1 MPRVTSYGWDQM
13 VTREARGED
22 DIGLGEIKQIGLK
35 WVMTEKL
42 DEKEMA
48 RFYLPKVLAKGF
60 DGEFARF
67 NITEEQA
74 EKDFMRPLPPALDE
88 YDVYR
93 TQTTPAS
100 LDSSIPS
107 MRET

>member
-1 MPRVTSYGWDQM
+1 MQRVTSYGWDQM

-22 DIGLGEIKQIGLK
+22 DVGLGEIKQIGLK